1 MRAIGYA
8 RLSKAD
14 ERSVSIEYQIEA
26 IQKLALQQGYTLV
39 DIQIDYGISGA
50 HMSNRP
56 GVQNVICAVKDHK
69 VQAVLVYR
77 SDRLSR
83 DGIEGLV
90 ARQLFDRYGV
100 RYWSATEGEL
110 KYDIM
115 GFVQEGMSREER
127 KKISERTREALQ
139 LKKSKGERVGSQLPY
154 GQKVVQGQI
163 VNIPEEQVIINRIT
177 ELRTQGLSSY
187 KITEAINAEGFRTRK
202 QTLFHKTQ
210 ILRIMKQ
217 AA

>member
-26 IQKLALQQGYTLV
+26 IQRLALQQGYTLV

-56 GVQNVICAVKDHK
+56 GVQNVLCAVKDHK
-69 VQAVLVYR
+69 VQAVIVYR

-90 ARQLFDRYGV
+90 ARQLFDRHGV
-100 RYWSATEGEL
+100 SYLSATEGEL

-139 LKKSKGERVGSQLPY
+139 LKKSKGERLGSQCPY
-154 GQKVVQGQI
+154 GQKIVQGQI
-163 VNIPEEQVIINRIT
+163 VEVPEEQSLINRVR

-187 KITEAINAEGFRTRK
+187 KITDAINTEGFRTRK
-202 QTLFHKTQ
+202 QTIFQRTQ
-210 ILRIMKQ
+210 IVRIMKL